1 MCALCV
7 CPCVT
12 RALSTDQG
20 TFFSNNFNY
29 KNNISIHD
37 YNFFFF
43 NYRKVH
49 NEKSQSSCNRLPLWL
64 ALKFVVERALKGKD
78 FLPQVLRFV
87 SAHGAPLSGGV
98 VPSPIHGGLGF
109 FQGVLIIRCNLISSV

>member
-1 MCALCV
+1 MI
-7 CPCVT
+7 T
-12 RALSTDQG
+12 
-20 TFFSNNFNY
+20 
-29 KNNISIHD
+29 I
-37 YNFFFF
+37 FFFLIIER
-43 NYRKVH
+43 YTMKKVSH
-49 NEKSQSSCNRLPLWL
+49 LVTVFPSWL

-109 FQGVLIIRCNLISSV
+109 FQGVLIICCNLISSV

>member
-1 MCALCV
+1 M
-7 CPCVT
+7 T